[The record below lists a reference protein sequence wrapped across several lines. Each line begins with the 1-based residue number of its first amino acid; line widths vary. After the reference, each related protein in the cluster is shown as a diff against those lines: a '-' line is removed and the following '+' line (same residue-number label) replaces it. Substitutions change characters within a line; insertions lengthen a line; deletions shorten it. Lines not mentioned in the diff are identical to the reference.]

1 MRVGV
6 GAGRGR
12 QGMCS
17 GMRWWSVEWQSVREQ
32 QCGACVILCMQLHA
46 NIDLGGQQQCPA
58 HFLGC
63 CGRYPGGWGAAW
75 VAFSKMCAG
84 GFHCA
89 REAPA
94 KTRYSGHHFSRLMRD
109 ASNKRQAER
118 PAYLMRES

>member
-1 MRVGV
+1 MLECLFEAVVLMSVIVHFKVAITVWYTCRLQQKYILWMTSCAIRHEDRSVSGMRVGV

-58 HFLGC
+58 HFLGD
-63 CGRYPGGWGAAW
+63 YQLQK
-75 VAFSKMCAG
+75 VA
-84 GFHCA
+84 
-89 REAPA
+89 
-94 KTRYSGHHFSRLMRD
+94 
-109 ASNKRQAER
+109 
-118 PAYLMRES
+118 